1 MNLILDTKATATDL
15 IMCLS
20 LKAALARLR
29 GRGLGWG
36 GHTHM
41 GYILVSLISVGDKML
56 E

>member
-20 LKAALARLR
+20 LKAARLR
-29 GRGLGWG
+29 GRGLG